1 MMAARAA
8 GGRHDNPRG
17 PAHQGDDDM
26 NTRVLDDFPAR
37 LTAAQRSLLDAE
49 VPVFS
54 AAEMER
60 RRQALAAAM
69 AEAGVAHVLLSG
81 GDRKGSAIQW
91 LTGWPPGGGHYV
103 VFTPGQTD
111 ALFVKNPNNAALA
124 RILAPKATVDWAA
137 EGSTSLMIKELL
149 KRGAKGKSVGIIG
162 SYGHALHER
171 FVAAGITPLDMG
183 KAYTKERSIKSAEE
197 LEFLRIGCAMTD
209 AAVEALERELKPG
222 LTEYQLADVIER
234 AYVPWGGL
242 TQIHYTGVTSMADPS
257 CCVPS
262 QVARNRKVQAGDVV
276 FTEIAASFWSYPG
289 QLQRTISV
297 AADPTPLYADLHAAA
312 EEAFLGILKVMRA
325 GTTMDEILDVA
336 SSIAAAGYTVC
347 DDLVHGY
354 VGGYMQPILG
364 TRERPSASVP
374 NMTLAE
380 GMTIV
385 VQPSVMTKDAKAG
398 VQTGELVL
406 IKKDGIERLHKAP
419 RGFRRSA

>member
-1 MMAARAA
+1 MAI
-8 GGRHDNPRG
+8 
-17 PAHQGDDDM
+17 QL
-26 NTRVLDDFPAR
+26 LDDLPAR
-37 LTAAQRSLLDAE
+37 LTPGQRALLEAE
-49 VPVFS
+49 VPTFS

-60 RRQALAAAM
+60 RRKALAAAM
-69 AEAGVAHVLLSG
+69 AEAGCAHVMLSG

-91 LTGWPPGGGHYV
+91 LTGWPPGSGHYCI
-103 VFTPGQTD
+103 FTPGETD
-111 ALFVKNPNNAALA
+111 AIFVKNPNNAALA
-124 RILAPKATVDWAA
+124 RILAPKSAVDWAA
-137 EGSTSLMIKELL
+137 EGSTSLAIKELI
-149 KRGAKGKSVGIIG
+149 KRGAKGKKVGIIG

-171 FVAAGITPLDMG
+171 FVAAGITPVDMG

-197 LEFLRIGCAMTD
+197 LEFLRVGVAMTD

-222 LTEYQLADVIER
+222 LTEYQLADIIER

-262 QVARNRKVQAGDVV
+262 QVARRRTVKAGDCV
-276 FTEIAASFWSYPG
+276 FTEISASFWSYPG
-289 QLQRTISV
+289 QIQRTISV
-297 AADPTPLYADLHAAA
+297 GAEPTPLYRDLHAAA
-312 EEAFLGILKVMRA
+312 EECFLNILKVMKH

-336 SSIAAAGYTVC
+336 SSVDRAGFTVC
-347 DDLVHGY
+347 DDLTHGY

-364 TRERPSASVP
+364 TRERPSAAVP
-374 NMTLAE
+374 DMTLAE

-406 IKKDGIERLHKAP
+406 IKKDGIERLHRAP

>member
-1 MMAARAA
+1 MAI
-8 GGRHDNPRG
+8 
-17 PAHQGDDDM
+17 QL
-26 NTRVLDDFPAR
+26 LDDLPAR
-37 LTAAQRSLLDAE
+37 LTPGQRALLEAE
-49 VPVFS
+49 VPTFS

-60 RRQALAAAM
+60 RRKALAAAM
-69 AEAGVAHVLLSG
+69 AAADCAHVMLSG

-91 LTGWPPGGGHYV
+91 LTGWPPGSGHYCI
-103 VFTPGQTD
+103 FTPGETD
-111 ALFVKNPNNAALA
+111 AIFVKNPNNAALA
-124 RILAPKATVDWAA
+124 RVLAPKAAVDWAA
-137 EGSTSLMIKELL
+137 EGSTSLAIKELL
-149 KRGAKGKSVGIIG
+149 KRGAKGKKVGIIG

-171 FVAAGITPLDMG
+171 FVAAGITPVDMA

-197 LEFLRIGCAMTD
+197 LEFLRVGVAMTD

-222 LTEYQLADVIER
+222 LTEYQLADIIER

-262 QVARNRKVQAGDVV
+262 QVARRRTVKTGDCV
-276 FTEIAASFWSYPG
+276 FTEISASFWSYPG
-289 QLQRTISV
+289 QVQRTISV
-297 AADPTPLYADLHAAA
+297 GADPTPLYADLHAAA
-312 EEAFLGILKVMRA
+312 EEAFLGILKVMRH

-336 SSIAAAGYTVC
+336 SSIAAAGYIVC

-364 TRERPSASVP
+364 TRERPSAAVP
-374 NMTLAE
+374 DMTLAE

-406 IKKDGIERLHKAP
+406 IKKDGIERLHQAP

>member
-1 MMAARAA
+1 ME
-8 GGRHDNPRG
+8 
-17 PAHQGDDDM
+17 
-26 NTRVLDDFPAR
+26 TRVLDDFPAR
-37 LTAAQRSLLDAE
+37 LTAHQRGLLQAE
-49 VPVFS
+49 APAFS
-54 AAEMER
+54 PAEMER
-60 RRQALAAAM
+60 RRKALAAAM
-69 AEAGVAHVLLSG
+69 AEAGAAHVLLSG

-103 VFTPGQTD
+103 VFTPGETD

-124 RILAPKATVDWAA
+124 RILAPKAVVDWAA
-137 EGSTSLMIKELL
+137 EGSTALMVKELL
-149 KRGAKGKSVGIIG
+149 KRGAKGQSVGIIG

-171 FVAAGITPLDMG
+171 LVAAGITPIDMS
-183 KAYTKERSIKSAEE
+183 KAYVKERQIKSVEE
-197 LEFLRIGCAMTD
+197 LEWLAVGCAMTD

-242 TQIHYTGVTSMADPS
+242 TQIHYTGVTSMNEPS

-262 QVARNRKVQAGDVV
+262 QVARNRKVKAGDVV

-297 AADPTPLYADLHAAA
+297 AADPTPLYAELHAAA
-312 EEAFLGILKVMRA
+312 EECFLGILKVMRA

-336 SSIAAAGYTVC
+336 SGIASAGFTVC

-364 TRERPSASVP
+364 TRERPSAAVP

-380 GMTIV
+380 GMTVV
-385 VQPSVMTKDAKAG
+385 VQPSIMTKDAKAG

-406 IKKDGIERLHKAP
+406 IKKDGIERLHHAP

>member
-1 MMAARAA
+1 MAI
-8 GGRHDNPRG
+8 
-17 PAHQGDDDM
+17 QL
-26 NTRVLDDFPAR
+26 LDDLPAR
-37 LTAAQRSLLDAE
+37 LTPGQRALLEAE
-49 VPVFS
+49 VPTFS

-60 RRQALAAAM
+60 RRKALAKAM
-69 AEAGVAHVLLSG
+69 EEAGCNHVMLSG

-91 LTGWPPGGGHYV
+91 LTGWPPGSGHYCI
-103 VFTPGQTD
+103 FTPGETD
-111 ALFVKNPNNAALA
+111 AIFVKNPNNAALA
-124 RILAPKATVDWAA
+124 RVLAPIAAVDWAA
-137 EGSTSLMIKELL
+137 EGSTSLAIKELL
-149 KRGAKGKSVGIIG
+149 KRGAKGKKVGIIG

-171 FVAAGITPLDMG
+171 FVAAGITPVDMA

-197 LEFLRIGCAMTD
+197 LEFLRVGVAMTD

-222 LTEYQLADVIER
+222 LTEYQLADIIER

-262 QVARNRKVQAGDVV
+262 QVARRRTVKAGDCV
-276 FTEIAASFWSYPG
+276 FTEISASFWSYPG
-289 QLQRTISV
+289 QVQRTISV
-297 AADPTPLYADLHAAA
+297 GADPTPLYADLHAAA
-312 EEAFLGILKVMRA
+312 EEAFLGILKVMRH

-336 SSIAAAGYTVC
+336 SSIAAAGYIVC

-364 TRERPSASVP
+364 TRERPSAAVP
-374 NMTLAE
+374 DMTLAE

-406 IKKDGIERLHKAP
+406 IKKDGIERLHQAP